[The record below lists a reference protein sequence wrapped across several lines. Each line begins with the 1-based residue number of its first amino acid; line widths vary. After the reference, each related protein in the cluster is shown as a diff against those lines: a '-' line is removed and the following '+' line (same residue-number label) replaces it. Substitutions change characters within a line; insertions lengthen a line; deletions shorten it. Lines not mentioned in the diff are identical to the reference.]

1 MLKQQLS
8 TAQRQKLSPTQYQ
21 VIRML
26 GYSTAEME
34 EVINKELEANPA
46 LEEQGDISQSDR
58 EFDTDQQEDF
68 VDNNTDT
75 SNESS
80 VLTDDLDI
88 MEADS
93 YDDYQSDYVI
103 VNNFNSDKDTPPSQG
118 FSAEESF
125 QENLFAQLDE
135 TSADEWTKNLARYII
150 GNLDENGYL
159 TRNIVNISDDLAFSM
174 GIEATES
181 QLNKALYL
189 VQSLEP
195 AGIGAK
201 DLQECLKLQI
211 NRKKSTPSIERAK
224 EIIEHYFDKFTEKRY
239 AAIKAK
245 LNITD
250 REFDDALDEILRLNP
265 KPGNELGQSKS
276 EEFSSQIIP
285 DFTVEHYNDNLYVS
299 LNRFNYPKLS
309 VSEAYKDMLNDLSEN
324 KNKNAQIHQAISF
337 TRKKID
343 EANIFIEAIK
353 QRNLTL
359 IRTMIAIANRQRA
372 FFVSGDDTTLVPMK
386 LKDISEI
393 INYDQST
400 ISRATNN
407 KYVQTEY
414 GVFPLR
420 YFFSEAIKTDGGE
433 EVSNKKVKSIIRDII
448 NNEDKEHPFTDD
460 QITDILGK
468 EGYRIARR
476 TIAKYR
482 EELQIPTSN
491 QRMSYKN

>member
-8 TAQRQKLSPTQYQ
+8 TTQRQKLSPTQYQ

-26 GYSTAEME
+26 GYSTVEME

-46 LEEQGDISQSDR
+46 LEERDDVSLSDE
-58 EFDTDQQEDF
+58 EFDTNQEDF
-68 VDNNTDT
+68 IDNDKDNYNNT
-75 SNESS
+75 S
-80 VLTDDLDI
+80 VLKDDLDI

-93 YDDYQSDYVI
+93 YNDYQSDYVI
-103 VNNFNSDKDTPPSQG
+103 VKNFNSDKDTPPSQG
-118 FSAEESF
+118 FSSEESF
-125 QENLFAQLDE
+125 QENLLAQLDE
-135 TSADEWTKNLARYII
+135 TSADEWTKNLAKYII

-159 TRNIVNISDDLAFSM
+159 TRDIANISDDLAFSM
-174 GIEATES
+174 GIETTES
-181 QLNKALYL
+181 QLKEALNL
-189 VQSLEP
+189 VQTLEP

-201 DLQECLKLQI
+201 DLQECLILQL

-224 EIIEHYFDKFTEKRY
+224 EILKHYLDKFTEKRY
-239 AAIKAK
+239 SYIEAK
-245 LNITD
+245 LNITAS
-250 REFDDALDEILRLNP
+250 EFNEALDEILKLNP
-265 KPGNELGQSKS
+265 KPGNELVQSKS
-276 EEFSSQIIP
+276 EDLSSQIIP
-285 DFTVEHYNDNLYVS
+285 DFTVEHYNNNLYVS

-309 VSEAYKDMLNDLSEN
+309 VSEAYKDMLNDLSGN
-324 KNKNAQIHQAISF
+324 KNKNSQVRQAISF
-337 TRKKID
+337 TRKKVD

-359 IRTMIAIANRQRA
+359 IRTMIAIANKQRA

-393 INYDQST
+393 VNYDQST

-414 GVFPLR
+414 GIFPLR

-433 EVSNKKVKSIIRDII
+433 EVSNKKVKSIIRDIVSE
-448 NNEDKEHPFTDD
+448 EDKEHPFTDD
-460 QITDILGK
+460 QITDILNK

-491 QRMSYKN
+491 QRLTAKN